1 MKKLALL
8 TALTSVAMTSLAAAQ
23 DGPRLWTDLAETR
36 SLDLSQQGP
45 EGRGRGGQVVE
56 EWYTPTLHASV
67 AIYGRVSWP
76 SNTNVT
82 VDGLWWSDFF
92 NPGWGVSVEGD
103 LLQWVTPAWGV
114 GGYLSVGWDRFD
126 GQRVNFI
133 NGDFAQP
140 DHMDLTSVIIGGKIV
155 DRFNPFF
162 GWDGHIG
169 IGVVHYSSV
178 HWSGFD
184 ITIPGPFT
192 HEELFAATTTI
203 MGEFTG
209 RFIFGSP
216 HVEGDLGFGFRI
228 MAPPNRGRD
237 VTTAIDPDVL
247 TTFMIELGLTVRF

>member
-103 LLQWVTPAWGV
+103 L
-114 GGYLSVGWDRFD
+114 
-126 GQRVNFI
+126 
-133 NGDFAQP
+133 
-140 DHMDLTSVIIGGKIV
+140 
-155 DRFNPFF
+155 
-162 GWDGHIG
+162 
-169 IGVVHYSSV
+169 
-178 HWSGFD
+178 
-184 ITIPGPFT
+184 
-192 HEELFAATTTI
+192 
-203 MGEFTG
+203 
-209 RFIFGSP
+209 
-216 HVEGDLGFGFRI
+216 GFGFRI